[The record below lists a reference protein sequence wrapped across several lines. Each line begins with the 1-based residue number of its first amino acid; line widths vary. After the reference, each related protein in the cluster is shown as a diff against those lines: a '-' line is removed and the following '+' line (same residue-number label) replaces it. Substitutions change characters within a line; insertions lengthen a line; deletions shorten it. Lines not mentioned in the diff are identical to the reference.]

1 MLFINLLKNKKKILN
16 IADTPYVNGCFPNR
30 FNYNTIKVINRFQ
43 LYFSGVASKFLLNK
57 CKICKKGFVLNFF
70 LNWIRMLTKKNVSGV
85 TNRLLFYKYEIFENV
100 LNLNLILDS
109 FACSRKK
116 HWTYIASI
124 DTPFKASSCKDCI
137 WLLERSLGQTYTT
150 IPTLKHTYYIAVV
163 MAVTRHYTFS
173 TNNLI
178 FKCAL

>member
-16 IADTPYVNGCFPNR
+16 SADTPYVNGCFPNR

-57 CKICKKGFVLNFF
+57 FKICKKGFVLNFF

-85 TNRLLFYKYEIFENV
+85 TNRLLFYKYKIFENV

-116 HWTYIASI
+116 IGLTLRRLILLSKHLHAKIVSGYW
-124 DTPFKASSCKDCI
+124 KDP
-137 WLLERSLGQTYTT
+137 LGR
-150 IPTLKHTYYIAVV
+150 HTQQYQ
-163 MAVTRHYTFS
+163 H
-173 TNNLI
+173 
-178 FKCAL
+178 

>member
-43 LYFSGVASKFLLNK
+43 LCLSGVASKFLLNK

-70 LNWIRMLTKKNVSGV
+70 LNWIRMLTKKKNVSGV
-85 TNRLLFYKYEIFENV
+85 TNRLLFYKYKIFENV
-100 LNLNLILDS
+100 LYLNLILNS

-116 HWTYIASI
+116 KLDLHCVDWYSFQSIFVQRLYLVIGKIPWADIHNNTNIKTHILYCAS
-124 DTPFKASSCKDCI
+124 DGSNTPLHLF
-137 WLLERSLGQTYTT
+137 
-150 IPTLKHTYYIAVV
+150 
-163 MAVTRHYTFS
+163 
-173 TNNLI
+173 N
-178 FKCAL
+178 

>member
-16 IADTPYVNGCFPNR
+16 SADTPYVNGCFPNR

-57 CKICKKGFVLNFF
+57 CKICKKRFCPELFSQLNSHAHE
-70 LNWIRMLTKKNVSGV
+70 KKNVSGV
-85 TNRLLFYKYEIFENV
+85 TNRLLFYKYKIFENV
-100 LNLNLILDS
+100 LYLNLILNS

-116 HWTYIASI
+116 NWTYIASI

-150 IPTLKHTYYIAVV
+150 IPTLKHTYYIVLV
-163 MAVTRHYTFS
+163 MAVTRH
-173 TNNLI
+173 
-178 FKCAL
+178 